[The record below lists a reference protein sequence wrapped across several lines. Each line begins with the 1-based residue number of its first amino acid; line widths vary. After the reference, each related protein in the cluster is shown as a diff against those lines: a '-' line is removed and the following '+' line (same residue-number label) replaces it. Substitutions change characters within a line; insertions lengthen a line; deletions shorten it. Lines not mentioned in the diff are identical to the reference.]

1 MAHLTAAF
9 CEEYLRTFHVRLVEN
24 DQMRREAHRLRHQ
37 VYAVENGFEPP
48 NPEQIERDAY
58 DDRAPHALLYHRA
71 FDEPLG
77 TVRLVLPDRHRAA
90 GSLPLHTVCPPR
102 VLSAAELPPER
113 TGEISRFAL
122 SKMRFQRLLQS
133 SRQDTPGQDD
143 HRRVLSFAC
152 LGLITAV
159 RQIARANGIT
169 HVAAVMKP
177 ALLRRLESL
186 GLSFHRLHEPV
197 DFHGLRIPCFT
208 PIEQLEAHVQRQR
221 PDLWAFSEG
230 TPDGLAA
237 AA

>member
-9 CEEYLRTFHVRLVEN
+9 CEEYLRTFHVRLVE
-24 DQMRREAHRLRHQ
+24 DEQMRREAHRLRHQ

-48 NPEQIERDAY
+48 NSEEMERDHY

-77 TVRLVLPDRHRAA
+77 TVRLVLPDRNSIT
-90 GSLPLHTVCPPR
+90 GSLPLHSVCPPR
-102 VLSAAELPPER
+102 VLREIELPPQR

-133 SRQDTPGQDD
+133 NKHGTPGQDD

-159 RQIARANGIT
+159 RQMARANGIT

-197 DFHGLRIPCFT
+197 DFHGPRIPCFT
-208 PIEQLEAHVQRQR
+208 PIERLEAHVQRQR

-230 TPDGLAA
+230 VPAA
-237 AA
+237 AAAA

>member
-1 MAHLTAAF
+1 MAQLTAAF
-9 CEEYLRTFHVRLVEN
+9 CEEYLRTFHVRLVE
-24 DQMRREAHRLRHQ
+24 DEQMRREAHRLRHQ
-37 VYAVENGFEPP
+37 VYAIENGFEPP
-48 NPEQIERDAY
+48 NSEEMERDHY

-77 TVRLVLPDRHRAA
+77 TVRLVLPDRNSIT
-90 GSLPLHTVCPPR
+90 GSLPLHAVCPPR
-102 VLSAAELPPER
+102 VLREIDLPPQR

-133 SRQDTPGQDD
+133 GKQGAGQDD

-177 ALLRRLESL
+177 ALLRRLEAL
-186 GLSFHRLHEPV
+186 GLTFERLYEPIEH
-197 DFHGLRIPCFT
+197 HGLRIPCFT
-208 PIEQLEAHVQRQR
+208 RIERLEAHVQRQR

-230 TPDGLAA
+230 VPAA
-237 AA
+237 AAA